1 MLFDTHAHL
10 NDDAFSLDLEDVIAS
25 LENSDVI
32 GVLNCGFDEPSSLEA
47 VELSRK
53 YTMFY
58 ASVGMHPHDAKLYN
72 SEFKEKLLKW
82 LCLPK
87 VVALGEIGLDYYYDH
102 SPRDVQKEVFVNQI
116 QIAGEMKKPI
126 IVHSREAVQ
135 DTFDI
140 INNNLTGEKPGV
152 LHSFSQSK
160 EMLFRYLDLDMYV
173 SISGV
178 VTFKNAFNVRQMVKD
193 IPLDRLLIETDCP
206 YMTPVPF
213 RGKRNE
219 PQYVRYVAEK
229 IAEIKEMSYESICEI
244 TTRNAYEFFRI
255 KKTQDH

>member
-10 NDDAFSLDLEDVIAS
+10 NDDAFSTDLEDVIAS
-25 LENSDVI
+25 LKDSDVI
-32 GVLNCGFDEPSSLEA
+32 GVLNCGFDEPSSIEA
-47 VELSRK
+47 VKLSN
-53 YTMFY
+53 THQFFF
-58 ASVGMHPHDAKLYN
+58 ASVGMHPHDAKLYDHA
-72 SEFKEKLLKW
+72 FQEKLYEW
-82 LCLPK
+82 LRLPG

-102 SPRDVQKEVFVNQI
+102 SPRDVQKEVFVKQI
-116 QIAGEMKKPI
+116 QIAGEMEKPI
-126 IVHSREAVQ
+126 VVHSREAVQ

-140 INNNLTGEKPGV
+140 LKNNLTGEKPGV

-160 EMLFRYLDLDMYV
+160 EMLFRYLDLGMYL

-178 VTFKNAFNVRQMVKD
+178 VTFNNASNVRHMVKD

-206 YMTPVPF
+206 YMTPVPY

-229 IAEIKEMSYESICEI
+229 IAEIKEISYENICEI
-244 TTRNAYEFFRI
+244 TTRNAYDFFRI

>member
-10 NDDAFSLDLEDVIAS
+10 NDDAFSEDIEAIIAS
-25 LENSDVI
+25 IDSDDLI
-32 GVLNCGFDEPSSLEA
+32 GVLNCGFDEPSSLLA
-47 VELSRK
+47 VELSNAHQ
-53 YTMFY
+53 TFY
-58 ASVGMHPHDAKLYN
+58 ASVGMHPHDAKLYD
-72 SEFKEKLLKW
+72 SAFQEELYEW
-82 LCLPK
+82 LRLPK

-102 SPRDVQKEVFVNQI
+102 SPRDIQKEVFVKQI
-116 QIAGEMKKPI
+116 QIACEMQKPI

-140 INNNLTGEKPGV
+140 LKHNLAGENPGV

-160 EMLFRYLDLDMYV
+160 EMLFRYLDLDLYI

-178 VTFKNAFNVRQMVKD
+178 VTFKNASNVRQMVKD

-206 YMTPVPF
+206 YMTPAPF

-219 PQYVRYVAEK
+219 PKYVRYVAER
-229 IAEIKEMSYESICEI
+229 IAEIKEMPYESICEI
-244 TTRNAYEFFRI
+244 TTQNAYDIFRI
-255 KKTQDH
+255 KKTQDN

>member
-10 NDDAFSLDLEDVIAS
+10 NDEAFSNDLNTIIAS
-25 LENSDVI
+25 LEDDDLI
-32 GVLNCGFDEPSSLEA
+32 GVLNCGFDEPSSLQA
-47 VELSRK
+47 VKLSN
-53 YTMFY
+53 MHQIFY
-58 ASVGMHPHDAKLYN
+58 ASVGMHPHDAKLYDN
-72 SEFKEKLLKW
+72 AFQKKLYEW
-82 LCLPK
+82 LRLSK

-102 SPRDVQKEVFVNQI
+102 SPRDIQKEVFLKQI
-116 QIAGEMKKPI
+116 QIAVEMKKPI
-126 IVHSREAVQ
+126 IVHSRDAVQ

-140 INNNLTGEKPGV
+140 LKNNLSGEKSGV

-160 EMLFRYLDLDMYV
+160 EMLFKYLDLDMYV

-178 VTFKNAFNVRQMVKD
+178 VTFKNASNVRQMVKD
-193 IPLDRLLIETDCP
+193 IPIDKLLIETDCP

-219 PQYVRYVAEK
+219 PRNVRYVAEK
-229 IAEIKEMSYESICEI
+229 IAEIKELSYESICEI
-244 TTRNAYEFFRI
+244 TTQNAYNFFGI

>member
-10 NDDAFSLDLEDVIAS
+10 NDDAFSEDLDVIIAS
-25 LENSDVI
+25 LETENLI
-32 GVLNCGFDEPSSLEA
+32 GVINCGFDEPSSLKA
-47 VELSRK
+47 VELSNAHQ
-53 YTMFY
+53 MFY
-58 ASVGMHPHDAKLYN
+58 SSVGMHPHDAKLFN
-72 SEFKEKLLKW
+72 SKFQEKLYEW
-82 LCLPK
+82 LRITK

-102 SPRDVQKEVFVNQI
+102 SPRDIQKEVFAKQI
-116 QIAGEMKKPI
+116 QIACEMQKPI

-140 INNNLTGEKPGV
+140 LKHNLVGEKPGV

-160 EMLFRYLDLDMYV
+160 EMLYSYLDLDWYI

-178 VTFKNAFNVRQMVKD
+178 VTFKNASNVREMVKD

-219 PQYVRYVAEK
+219 PQYVRYIAER
-229 IAEIKEMSYESICEI
+229 IAEIKELSYESICDI
-244 TTRNAYEFFRI
+244 TTQNAYDIFRI
-255 KKTQDH
+255 KKTQDQ

>member
-10 NDDAFSLDLEDVIAS
+10 NDDAFSEDKETIIAS
-25 LENSDVI
+25 IDGDDLI
-32 GVLNCGFDEPSSLEA
+32 GVLNCGFDGPSSLLA
-47 VELSRK
+47 VELSN
-53 YTMFY
+53 THQAFY
-58 ASVGMHPHDAKLYN
+58 ASVGMHPHDAKLYD
-72 SEFKEKLLKW
+72 SAFQEELYEW
-82 LCLPK
+82 LRLPK

-102 SPRDVQKEVFVNQI
+102 SPRDVQKEVFIKQI
-116 QIAGEMKKPI
+116 QIACEMQKPI

-135 DTFDI
+135 DTFDMLK
-140 INNNLTGEKPGV
+140 NNLVGEKSGV

-160 EMLFRYLDLDMYV
+160 EMLFKYLDLDLYI

-178 VTFKNAFNVRQMVKD
+178 VTFKNASNVRQMVKD

-219 PQYVRYVAEK
+219 PKYVRYVAER

-244 TTRNAYEFFRI
+244 TTQNAYDIFRI

>member
-10 NDDAFSLDLEDVIAS
+10 NDDAFSKDLEMIIAS
-25 LENSDVI
+25 LEDDDLI
-32 GVLNCGFDEPSSLEA
+32 GVLNCGFDEPSSKAA
-47 VELSRK
+47 VELSSK
-53 YTMFY
+53 QQMFY

-72 SEFKEKLLKW
+72 GEFQENLYKW
-82 LCLPK
+82 LKLPK

-102 SPRDVQKEVFVNQI
+102 SPRDIQKEVFVKQI
-116 QIAGEMKKPI
+116 QIACEMQKPI

-140 INNNLTGEKPGV
+140 LKNNLSGDKPGV

-160 EMLFRYLDLDMYV
+160 EMLFKYLDLDLYI

-178 VTFKNAFNVRQMVKD
+178 VTFKNASNVRQMVKD

-229 IAEIKEMSYESICEI
+229 IADIKDMSYERICEI
-244 TTRNAYEFFRI
+244 TTRNAYDFLRI